1 MKVNTAIGM
10 KNAAGTKWPA
20 GFALLHPPHTLP
32 PGRQRGFALVAAIFL
47 IVVLSSMGIYI
58 VRISGVQQQTVNVA
72 LLGARA
78 FQAARA
84 GVEWGSFQALNSAA
98 CTTTLNLTEGGLNG
112 FDVDVTCSS
121 SSHTETG
128 NTYNLYVIDV
138 EARAGT
144 YGNPDYVSRR
154 MQASV
159 TDAPQ

>member
-1 MKVNTAIGM
+1 MV
-10 KNAAGTKWPA
+10 
-20 GFALLHPPHTLP
+20 
-32 PGRQRGFALVAAIFL
+32 AIFL
-47 IVVLSSMGIYI
+47 LVVLSSLGVYI
-58 VRISGVQQQTVNVA
+58 VRVSGVQQQTVNVT

-84 GVEWGSFQALNSAA
+84 GIEWGAYRAINASS
-98 CTTTLNLTEGGLNG
+98 CTTTTLNLTEGGLNG

-128 NTYNLYVIDV
+128 NTYNVFVLDV
-138 EARAGT
+138 EASAGV
-144 YGNPDYVSRR
+144 YGMPDYVSRR

>member
-1 MKVNTAIGM
+1 MLQKPSMA
-10 KNAAGTKWPA
+10 
-20 GFALLHPPHTLP
+20 FPPR
-32 PGRQRGFALVAAIFL
+32 RQRGFALVVAIFL
-47 IVVLSSMGIYI
+47 LVVLASLGVFIVKVSSI
-58 VRISGVQQQTVNVA
+58 QHQTVNIA

-78 FQAARA
+78 FAAARA
-84 GVEWGSFQALNSAA
+84 GVEWGVFRALDASS
-98 CTTTLNLTEGGLNG
+98 CTTTTLNLTEGGLAG
-112 FDVDVTCSS
+112 FDVEVTCSS

-138 EARAGT
+138 EARAGA